1 MRNKYLKLIIT
12 FAVVM
17 CVFCTSLTVFAVEDE
32 NNPDIEAGDNVFVPD
47 ENPPADDP
55 VEEDNQGGLI
65 DDTEAPETQATTK
78 VTTTAPVIVTEGKDD
93 NTTTT
98 KKPSSTTTTKRNNSS
113 SSNTTT
119 TKRNNSNSSN
129 TTTEADSTDTTEETL
144 PEGQFYV
151 HLVLGN
157 GEKNKKLVMKEP
169 GLVDAYPDPVWE
181 GHIFEGW
188 YSDAKFTK
196 PWDFSK
202 DKATKEMTIYAKWS
216 VDAASML
223 YTITVSP
230 VDGGKI
236 TVSPASATAGTP
248 VIITVKPDD
257 GKRLVEG
264 SLTINGKSTEVLSF
278 NMPAKDVV
286 ISAKFEVIPES
297 VEDTEDKDNSM
308 IFILIGAGVLVVG
321 LIIAGVVILRRKN
334 EIVVPEFDE
343 NGAVIIEDDEE
354 VWVDESLVLEDAF
367 PGVKP
372 ATDVVDDDED
382 DGFESVGLTL
392 EAPVEKTKGLTDIV
406 NSDVWEEYADNTAD
420 DNDIKLT
427 EAVKEEKKEASDISK
442 IDFSLFE

>member
-12 FAVVM
+12 FAVVL
-17 CVFCTSLTVFAVEDE
+17 CTFCTSLTVFATGEE
-32 NNPDIEAGDNVFVPD
+32 NTEKPGSEDNVIVPD
-47 ENPPADDP
+47 EEPTVNEEP
-55 VEEDNQGGLI
+55 EEDNPGDLI
-65 DDTEAPETQATTK
+65 VDDTDAPETQATTK
-78 VTTTAPVIVTEGKDD
+78 VTTTKPVIVTEDEDD

-98 KKPSSTTTTKRNNSS
+98 KKKPSSTTTTKRNNSS
-113 SSNTTT
+113 SSSNTTT
-119 TKRNNSNSSN
+119 TKRNNSSSS

-169 GLVDAYPDPVWE
+169 GLVDAYPDPVWQ

-196 PWDFSK
+196 PWDFKK

-216 VDAASML
+216 VDAATML

-236 TVSPASATAGTP
+236 TVSPASAVEGTP
-248 VIITVKPDD
+248 VIITVKPDE

-308 IFILIGAGVLVVG
+308 IFILVGAGVLVVG

-343 NGAVIIEDDEE
+343 NGAVIIEDDDE
-354 VWVDESLVLEDAF
+354 VWVDESLVIEDAF

-372 ATDVVDDDED
+372 TAEGNEYEGDYYETAEI
-382 DGFESVGLTL
+382 TL

-406 NSDVWEEYADNTAD
+406 NSDTWEDDAN

-427 EAVKEEKKEASDISK
+427 EAVKEEKKEATDVSK